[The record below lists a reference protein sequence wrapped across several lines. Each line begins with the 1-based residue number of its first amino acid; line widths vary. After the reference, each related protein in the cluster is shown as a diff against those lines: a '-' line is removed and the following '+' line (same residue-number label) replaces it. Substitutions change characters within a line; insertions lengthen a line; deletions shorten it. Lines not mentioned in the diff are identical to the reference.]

1 MLSLIAFSVVY
12 AEVPESAATS
22 ALLAMKNRP
31 TQPQTNFARECQSW
45 LLHLCWPLP
54 SLAHSHVHM
63 VLHTH
68 THLTTATRIMQNQTE
83 FHEKQQ
89 RFQHN
94 PEKWQW
100 GKTASNVMPVLKF
113 TLASMRAKST
123 CVCKK
128 YMCMTKILSLVY
140 DPAWQSTGI
149 SECACRPFSSWGLFA
164 VQAMHPQVG
173 NNLVQEQSST
183 TRKERK
189 RTSLCPGLN
198 TKDILSCSTGSV
210 CGVDGGVLCFVSVQ
224 GYRKKNA
231 RVGKNKTALKYI
243 LFQYANYSSFPLQRL
258 PPPPPHTHTH
268 MQYTRWNSNP
278 VDKMI

>member
-12 AEVPESAATS
+12 AEVPES
-22 ALLAMKNRP
+22 LQQL
-31 TQPQTNFARECQSW
+31 QPFWQWRIDQLNHRQTLPGNVKADCCTCADLF
-45 LLHLCWPLP
+45 LHLL
-54 SLAHSHVHM
+54 SHVHM

-68 THLTTATRIMQNQTE
+68 AHLTTATRIMQNQTE

-231 RVGKNKTALKYI
+231 RVGKNKTALK
-243 LFQYANYSSFPLQRL
+243 LFISVCKL
-258 PPPPPHTHTH
+258 
-268 MQYTRWNSNP
+268 
-278 VDKMI
+278 